1 MGWDVYYKDDVAP
14 QYRDVIFEDSLRIN
28 KEVRAPD
35 YCFQLPGKKMF
46 FVEAKKP
53 SVNIKDKK
61 ESAFQ
66 VRSYAWSAKL
76 PLSILTDFEELAIY
90 DTRVKPNKRDKAG
103 IARLDYFT
111 YDEYIDRWDDIYNI
125 FSKEA
130 VLKGSFDQY
139 AEDNKKKHGTE
150 EVDEAFL
157 SDLEE
162 WRELLAKNIALRNPE
177 TTIEELN
184 YAVQHILDRIVF
196 FRMCEDR
203 RIEKY
208 GKLRSILEENNI
220 YPKFCELC
228 VEADEK
234 YNSGLFHFKVQK
246 GRGTI
251 PDQITLDLTID
262 DGVFKTIFTKLYYP
276 ESPYIFNFISPE
288 ILGHTYEQFLGKVI
302 RLTDGH
308 RAKIEEKPEVK
319 KAGGVYY
326 TPQYIVNYIV
336 ENTIGKLVK
345 WKTPNKVSELKI
357 LDCSCGSGS
366 FLLGAY
372 KYLLNWHLEY
382 YTSRKDRDRLTDMI
396 YQFRPDEY
404 HLTIREK
411 KKILINNIF
420 GVDIDPQAV
429 EVTKLSLLLKVL
441 EDESKDEL
449 EEQKTLFKE
458 RALPDLDSNIKCG
471 NSLIGSEIYD
481 EELEG
486 IEKINFF
493 DWNSEFPE
501 IMEDGGFDAVIG
513 NPPYIRVQT
522 MKEWN
527 PIEVEFYKKN
537 YHSAS
542 KGNYDVYVVFV
553 ERGLELLNEKGVLG
567 YILPHKFFNA
577 KYGQPIRSLI
587 ADGNNINKIVHFGD
601 QQVFENATTYTNL
614 MFLTKSLN
622 KSFEFVKVDDL
633 NKWRNYG
640 EAIQGKFDLN
650 KVSDS
655 EWNFIVGKGA
665 KLFERLDSMSI
676 KLGNLAHLFVG
687 LQTNADDIFILE
699 EITKKDNRVL
709 CKSKLNNKEYWFED
723 SHVKH
728 FLKGSVN
735 IRRYYLDNVNK
746 RLIFPYEMQGDKSV
760 LISQEDYKKKCPLTW
775 NYLNENKKI
784 LSSRNRGEMG
794 KEWYGYVYKKNH
806 TRLSLP
812 KLVVPSLANQSSF
825 APDLKGEYYFAGSGG
840 GGGGGYG
847 IILNK
852 DESISYYYLLGVLN
866 SKIATFFLKN
876 ISTTFR
882 GGYMALNR
890 QYIEK
895 IPIRTI
901 NFDNIEDIVMHD
913 KVAGLVDKMLKLY
926 DTLIDTKVPTEKEMI
941 QRQIDAADKQIDRLV
956 YELYGLTQ
964 EDIQIIEEF

>member
-1 MGWDVYYKDDVAP
+1 
-14 QYRDVIFEDSLRIN
+14 
-28 KEVRAPD
+28 
-35 YCFQLPGKKMF
+35 
-46 FVEAKKP
+46 
-53 SVNIKDKK
+53 
-61 ESAFQ
+61 
-66 VRSYAWSAKL
+66 
-76 PLSILTDFEELAIY
+76 
-90 DTRVKPNKRDKAG
+90 
-103 IARLDYFT
+103 
-111 YDEYIDRWDDIYNI
+111 
-125 FSKEA
+125 
-130 VLKGSFDQY
+130 
-139 AEDNKKKHGTE
+139 
-150 EVDEAFL
+150 
-157 SDLEE
+157 
-162 WRELLAKNIALRNPE
+162 
-177 TTIEELN
+177 
-184 YAVQHILDRIVF
+184 
-196 FRMCEDR
+196 
-203 RIEKY
+203 
-208 GKLRSILEENNI
+208 
-220 YPKFCELC
+220 
-228 VEADEK
+228 
-234 YNSGLFHFKVQK
+234 
-246 GRGTI
+246 
-251 PDQITLDLTID
+251 
-262 DGVFKTIFTKLYYP
+262 
-276 ESPYIFNFISPE
+276 
-288 ILGHTYEQFLGKVI
+288 
-302 RLTDGH
+302 
-308 RAKIEEKPEVK
+308 
-319 KAGGVYY
+319 
-326 TPQYIVNYIV
+326 
-336 ENTIGKLVK
+336 
-345 WKTPNKVSELKI
+345 
-357 LDCSCGSGS
+357 
-366 FLLGAY
+366 
-372 KYLLNWHLEY
+372 
-382 YTSRKDRDRLTDMI
+382 
-396 YQFRPDEY
+396 
-404 HLTIREK
+404 
-411 KKILINNIF
+411 
-420 GVDIDPQAV
+420 
-429 EVTKLSLLLKVL
+429 
-441 EDESKDEL
+441 
-449 EEQKTLFKE
+449 
-458 RALPDLDSNIKCG
+458 
-471 NSLIGSEIYD
+471 
-481 EELEG
+481 
-486 IEKINFF
+486 
-493 DWNSEFPE
+493 
-501 IMEDGGFDAVIG
+501 
-513 NPPYIRVQT
+513 
-522 MKEWN
+522 
-527 PIEVEFYKKN
+527 
-537 YHSAS
+537 
-542 KGNYDVYVVFV
+542 
-553 ERGLELLNEKGVLG
+553 
-567 YILPHKFFNA
+567 
-577 KYGQPIRSLI
+577 
-587 ADGNNINKIVHFGD
+587 
-601 QQVFENATTYTNL
+601 

-784 LSSRNRGEMG
+784 LSSRNIGEMG

-913 KVAGLVDKMLKLY
+913 KVA
-926 DTLIDTKVPTEKEMI
+926 
-941 QRQIDAADKQIDRLV
+941 
-956 YELYGLTQ
+956 
-964 EDIQIIEEF
+964 